1 MKLAYNT
8 KCHVANSAIAG
19 AGKTVLT
26 YGHAISLVSEL
37 WHHLMLSCRSYMIDH
52 LKRTYTDA
60 KVAIAFV
67 YCSYKDP
74 DQTPENLIASL
85 LRQFAQRLPSLP
97 EEIRHMYKQ
106 HTREKTRPS
115 LAECLRLLHI
125 VVRMF
130 SQAFLLVD
138 ALDECKEED
147 AARKMFLAALK
158 ELSAATHLVVTSRW
172 IPAIETEFSQALK
185 LEIRADSEDVAQYV
199 RCRLATTPRLMRH
212 VVADPMLESMIST
225 KIADNCHGM

>member
-1 MKLAYNT
+1 M
-8 KCHVANSAIAG
+8 V
-19 AGKTVLT
+19 
-26 YGHAISLVSEL
+26 
-37 WHHLMLSCRSYMIDH
+37 DH

-60 KVAIAFV
+60 NVGIAYV

-85 LRQFAQRLPSLP
+85 LRQLAQRRPSLP
-97 EEIRHMYKQ
+97 EEVRDMYKQ
-106 HTREKTRPS
+106 HTKDKTRPS
-115 LAECLRLLHI
+115 LAEYLRLLNR

-138 ALDECKEED
+138 ALDECKEEEG
-147 AARKMFLAALK
+147 ARKKFVAALK
-158 ELSAATHLVVTSRW
+158 ELSAGVHLVVTSRW
-172 IPAIETEFSQALK
+172 VPAIESEFSEALK

-199 RCRLATTPRLMRH
+199 RSRVATTPRLMRH
-212 VVADPMLESMIST
+212 VVADPILESMISR

>member
-1 MKLAYNT
+1 M
-8 KCHVANSAIAG
+8 V
-19 AGKTVLT
+19 
-26 YGHAISLVSEL
+26 
-37 WHHLMLSCRSYMIDH
+37 DH

-60 KVAIAFV
+60 QVGIAFV

-74 DQTPENLIASL
+74 DQTPENLVASL

-97 EEIRHMYKQ
+97 VEIRNMYKQ
-106 HTREKTRPS
+106 HTKEKTRPS
-115 LAECLRLLHI
+115 LAEYLHLLHI

-138 ALDECKEED
+138 ALDEYKEED
-147 AARKMFLAALK
+147 GARKKFLAALK
-158 ELSAATHLVVTSRW
+158 ELSAGVRLVVTSRW
-172 IPAIETEFSQALK
+172 IPAIESDFSEALK

-199 RCRLATTPRLMRH
+199 RCRVATTPRLMRH
-212 VVADPMLESMIST
+212 VVADPMLESMISM

>member
-1 MKLAYNT
+1 M
-8 KCHVANSAIAG
+8 V
-19 AGKTVLT
+19 
-26 YGHAISLVSEL
+26 
-37 WHHLMLSCRSYMIDH
+37 DH

-60 KVAIAFV
+60 QVGIAFV

-74 DQTPENLIASL
+74 DQTPEELIASL

-97 EEIRHMYKQ
+97 EEIKDMYKQ
-106 HTREKTRPS
+106 HTKEKTRPS
-115 LAECLRLLHI
+115 LAEYLRLLHM
-125 VVRMF
+125 VVQMF

-147 AARKMFLAALK
+147 GARKRFLAALK
-158 ELSAATHLVVTSRW
+158 ELSAGVHLVVTSRW
-172 IPAIETEFSQALK
+172 VPAIESEFSEALK

-199 RCRLATTPRLMRH
+199 RFRIATTPRLMRH
-212 VVADPMLESMIST
+212 VVADPMLESMISR

>member
-1 MKLAYNT
+1 
-8 KCHVANSAIAG
+8 
-19 AGKTVLT
+19 
-26 YGHAISLVSEL
+26 
-37 WHHLMLSCRSYMIDH
+37 
-52 LKRTYTDA
+52 
-60 KVAIAFV
+60 
-67 YCSYKDP
+67 
-74 DQTPENLIASL
+74 
-85 LRQFAQRLPSLP
+85 
-97 EEIRHMYKQ
+97 MYKQ

-158 ELSAATHLVVTSRW
+158 ELRAATHLVVTSRW

-185 LEIRADSEDVAQYV
+185 LEIRADSDAVAQYV
-199 RCRLATTPRLMRH
+199 RCRLATTPWLMRH